1 MKQLLNAI
9 TCNEP
14 KRLRLYQLPRL
25 MRVYP
30 ASSASSVILALLA
43 ASISS
48 SVNLCTSVIVVSSFD
63 CF

>member
-30 ASSASSVILALLA
+30 ASSASSVILALLLPA
-43 ASISS
+43 P
-48 SVNLCTSVIVVSSFD
+48 
-63 CF
+63 

>member
-9 TCNEP
+9 TFNEP